1 LLGWLSK
8 YAKVKIW
15 QIMILDVIWFTTISC
30 QPLTFVAKSMVTF
43 LPNFYLQNLLHDKNC
58 DKASKSWKKK
68 YHDQQLFVANQTTA
82 NICSAKSLAWHILK
96 ANQARPLYPC

>member
-58 DKASKSWKKK
+58 DKPSKSWKKNTMINNFLLQTK
-68 YHDQQLFVANQTTA
+68 RQLTYVLPN
-82 NICSAKSLAWHILK
+82 L
-96 ANQARPLYPC
+96 